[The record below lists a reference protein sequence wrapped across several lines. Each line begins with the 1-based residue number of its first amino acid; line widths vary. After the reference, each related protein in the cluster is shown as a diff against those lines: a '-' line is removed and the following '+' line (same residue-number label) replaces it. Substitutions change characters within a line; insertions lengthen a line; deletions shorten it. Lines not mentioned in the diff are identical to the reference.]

1 MKGSKLLFLA
11 SWVILLILSIGIA
24 FSSSASLS
32 VAYFSPTDTLGPN
45 AVTLDQIRAAGGEHG
60 EEAVKAFRGRR
71 ATAATWALGAALL
84 SIAVVLI
91 PYRRGER
98 WAWWALLAGIGISQ
112 FLSLARAI
120 FLGTTFG
127 TAAPA
132 IILAILL
139 LGLLAGTPRIFKKHD
154 ESLEIQ
160 SEPL

>member
-24 FSSSASLS
+24 AISAASMS
-32 VAYFSPTDTLGPN
+32 NAYFGPTDNLVPN
-45 AVTLDQIRAAGGEHG
+45 AVTLENIRAAGGEHG
-60 EEAVKAFRGRR
+60 DEAVKAFRGRR

-84 SIAVVLI
+84 SIAMVLI

-120 FLGTTFG
+120 ALGTTFG
-127 TAAPA
+127 TGTPA
-132 IILAILL
+132 IILSILL
-139 LGLLAGTPRIFKKHD
+139 IALLAGAPRMFKKQD
-154 ESLEIQ
+154 ETLEI
-160 SEPL
+160 SEVV

>member
-11 SWVILLILSIGIA
+11 SWVILLVLSIGIA
-24 FSSSASLS
+24 AYSALS
-32 VAYFSPTDTLGPN
+32 TSRAYFSSTDQLSQG
-45 AVTLDQIRAAGGEHG
+45 VTLEQIRAAGGEHG

-71 ATAATWALGAALL
+71 ATAATGALGAALL
-84 SIAVVLI
+84 FIAIVLI

-120 FLGTTFG
+120 ALGTTFG
-127 TAAPA
+127 TGAPA

-139 LGLLAGTPRIFKKHD
+139 LGLLAGAPRMFKKHD
-154 ESLEIQ
+154 ETLEI
-160 SEPL
+160 SETL

>member
-1 MKGSKLLFLA
+1 MKSSKLLFLA

-24 FSSSASLS
+24 FSSAASMS
-32 VAYFSPTDTLGPN
+32 NAYFGKNDQLIPN
-45 AVTLDQIRAAGGEHG
+45 GVTLENIRAAGGEHG
-60 EEAVKAFRGRR
+60 DEAVKAFRGRR
-71 ATAATWALGAALL
+71 ATAATWALCAALL
-84 SIAVVLI
+84 SIAIVLI

-139 LGLLAGTPRIFKKHD
+139 LGLLAGAPRMFKRHD
-154 ESLEIQ
+154 EALEV
-160 SEPL
+160 SDVV

>member
-11 SWVILLILSIGIA
+11 SWVILLVLSIGMA
-24 FSSSASLS
+24 AASAASMS
-32 VAYFSPTDTLGPN
+32 NAYFGSTDQLGPN

-84 SIAVVLI
+84 SIAIVLI

-112 FLSLARAI
+112 LLSLARAI
-120 FLGTTFG
+120 FLVTTFG
-127 TAAPA
+127 TATPS
-132 IILAILL
+132 IILSILL
-139 LGLLAGTPRIFKKHD
+139 IGLLAGAPRMFKKRD
-154 ESLEIQ
+154 EALEI
-160 SEPL
+160 

>member
-24 FSSSASLS
+24 VTSAGSMS
-32 VAYFSPTDTLGPN
+32 NAYFGPTDELVPN
-45 AVTLDQIRAAGGEHG
+45 AVTLENIRLAGGEHG
-60 EEAVKAFRGRR
+60 EQAVKAFRGRR

-84 SIAVVLI
+84 SMAIVLI

-120 FLGTTFG
+120 TLGTTFG

-132 IILAILL
+132 MILAILL
-139 LGLLAGTPRIFKKHD
+139 LGLLAGVPRMFKKRD
-154 ESLEIQ
+154 ETLEI
-160 SEPL
+160 SEVI